1 MRPGGHTRSSR
12 SARNVGTCNGARVVF
27 GRFGRN
33 RTTAKGKI
41 VTYGVCQ
48 KRASQ
53 SASGPRPIIAAKR
66 NAPARLRARDLFE
79 DRRRRTGGSLFL
91 YSFARRRFVPSVLSS
106 VDETTDGKRKN
117 YFTAAAAP
125 TSEGRRACVIYAAHR
140 THKTGAKTRQTSA
153 KADGLGTGRWEKR
166 AAPLRTCPS
175 GASRRG
181 VRGPFFGKKR
191 NNNGDG

>member
-1 MRPGGHTRSSR
+1 MIVTFRRDRGGVESLRPGGHTRSSR

-66 NAPARLRARDLFE
+66 NAPARLRAR
-79 DRRRRTGGSLFL
+79 
-91 YSFARRRFVPSVLSS
+91 ARAR
-106 VDETTDGKRKN
+106 
-117 YFTAAAAP
+117 
-125 TSEGRRACVIYAAHR
+125 
-140 THKTGAKTRQTSA
+140 
-153 KADGLGTGRWEKR
+153 
-166 AAPLRTCPS
+166 PL
-175 GASRRG
+175 
-181 VRGPFFGKKR
+181 
-191 NNNGDG
+191 